1 MARRTC
7 RRTLLTDEQWAKV
20 APLLPVQDQS
30 KGGRPWCDPRL
41 VIEGIIWVLVTGAQW
56 WALPDEYPSPVTCW
70 RWLRRWQREGVWE
83 SIERTLLDELDG
95 RGGIKREECFAD
107 ATFAPAKKGARKS
120 AQPARGKARR

>member
-1 MARRTC
+1 MARKPC
-7 RRTLLTDEQWAKV
+7 RRALLTDKQWAKI

-41 VIEGIIWVLVTGAQW
+41 VVEGIIWILVTGAPW
-56 WALPDEYPSPVTCW
+56 WALPNEYPSFTTCW

-83 SIERTLLDELDG
+83 KIERTLLGELDG
-95 RGGIKREECFAD
+95 RRRIKWEECFAD
-107 ATFAPAKKGARKS
+107 ATFASAQKGAMPS